1 MVIKTWACVMAA
13 AIGLVAGWSGSASAE
28 LLVPVSISDTIVNTS
43 VDDSV
48 FGTFYIGFAF
58 PFFGS
63 VRETVNMSSNGNLQF
78 GTGDRTF
85 VNEPFPYSGFAMIA
99 PFWDDLYLP
108 PGELRYNN
116 STPGQFVAIWN
127 SVAHYQGLAP
137 NTLEVILLGPSNGFG
152 LADGTIIFSYDTFT
166 SDNSPTVGLNK
177 GDGSTA
183 ATLYPLFGS
192 ADGVLTSVQAMSL
205 AGRNFAFTP
214 DGNGNYTVSDY
225 TVSAVPE
232 IDPAGMGS
240 ILALVS
246 GALCL
251 LERRRL
257 RAA

>member
-1 MVIKTWACVMAA
+1 MAA
-13 AIGLVAGWSGSASAE
+13 AISLVAAGSGSATAE
-28 LLVPVSISDTIVNTS
+28 LLVPISISDTIVNTS
-43 VDDSV
+43 IDDSV
-48 FGTFYIGFAF
+48 FGTFNIGFAF

-63 VRETVNMSSNGNLQF
+63 AGYTTVNMSSNGNLQF
-78 GTGDRTF
+78 GSASTVYT
-85 VNEPFPYSGFAMIA
+85 NQPFPYSGFAMIA

-152 LADGTIIFSYDTFT
+152 LADGTIIFSYDTLT

-225 TVSAVPE
+225 TISAVPE

-240 ILALVS
+240 VLALASVPS
-246 GALCL
+246 VCTSDVG
-251 LERRRL
+251 
-257 RAA
+257 